1 MYDRP
6 TLSQLLDA
14 VRHHLESQVV
24 PAVETD
30 RKLYYQSL
38 VAINVLQLAQRE
50 LLLNGDHLRAE
61 WNGLDFVQKVTM
73 SAPGD
78 AESLRAT
85 LAERNRKLCQEI
97 DAGRYDQMPQ
107 RAALFEHLLMTA
119 QTQLEVAN
127 PRFLQA
133 LAAEDGRAPD

>member
-1 MYDRP
+1 MQAY
-6 TLSQLLDA
+6 A
-14 VRHHLESQVV
+14 
-24 PAVETD
+24 
-30 RKLYYQSL
+30 
-38 VAINVLQLAQRE
+38 
-50 LLLNGDHLRAE
+50 DHLRAE
-61 WNGLDFVQKVTM
+61 WNGLNFVQNVTM
-73 SAPGD
+73 PAPGD
-78 AESLRAT
+78 AEGLRAT

-107 RAALFEHLLMTA
+107 RAALFEHLLMTV